1 MGGKNLDQ
9 FRSKQ
14 KDNQQSKSNDQ
25 TSTMPKRNADTDD
38 KKKS

>member
-14 KDNQQSKSNDQ
+14 KDNQQAKSSDQ
-25 TSTMPKRNADTDD
+25 TGTMPKRNTDNDD
-38 KKKS
+38 KKRS